1 MQQDLNI
8 LQVDNLSKYFGGLA
22 AVSNC
27 SIKIKKGSITG
38 VIGPNGSGKTT
49 LFNLIA
55 GNLKPSK
62 GNVLFCGENIT
73 GIPSYELF
81 SKGLLRTFQIAHEFT
96 NLTVLENLMMV
107 PGNQSGEHLTNAL
120 FNPKIVNQEEKK
132 IKQKALEVIDFLNLT
147 QLSQELAGNLSGGQ
161 KKLLELGRTM
171 MVDAKLV
178 LLDEVGAGV
187 NRTLL
192 KDIGSAILR
201 LNKEKGYTFC
211 MIEHDM
217 DFISRLCDPVI
228 VMSEGSVLF
237 KGTSDE
243 VKNNEQVIESYLGRG
258 FKTGNGKKIMP
269 FFSGENM
276 TGGYGGADIINSC
289 TINVNK
295 GEIVAI
301 LGPNGAG
308 KSTAMKAMLGLLNL
322 KSGKIS
328 IDGKDISKLNPQDR
342 VKEGISFVPQTR
354 NVFTGLSVEENLE
367 MGAYLRDERLEEI
380 IEEIYE
386 LFPILKEKRFQLV
399 GELSGGQRQQVALGR
414 ALMIKPSVLMLDEP
428 TAGVSPIVMDE
439 LFDHILKVKK
449 TNVAIIM
456 VEQNAKQA
464 LSIADRGYVLVTGE
478 NKFSGTGKEL
488 LNDPEVRRSFLG
500 G

>member
-1 MQQDLNI
+1 MRTDIDNI
-8 LQVDNLSKYFGGLA
+8 LQVNNLSKYFGGLA

-27 SIKIKKGSITG
+27 SLRIRKGSITG

-55 GNLKPSK
+55 GNLKPSE
-62 GNVLFCGENIT
+62 GNILFQDEDIT

-107 PGNQSGEHLTNAL
+107 PGNQSGEKLTKAL
-120 FNPKIVNQEEKK
+120 FNPKIVNQEEVK
-132 IKQKALEVIDFLNLT
+132 IKEKALEVIEFLNLK
-147 QLSQELAGNLSGGQ
+147 QLSKELAGNLSGGQ

-217 DFISRLCDPVI
+217 DFINRLCDPVI

-258 FKTGNGKKIMP
+258 SKNR
-269 FFSGENM
+269 
-276 TGGYGGADIINSC
+276 
-289 TINVNK
+289 
-295 GEIVAI
+295 
-301 LGPNGAG
+301 NGAG
-308 KSTAMKAMLGLLNL
+308 
-322 KSGKIS
+322 
-328 IDGKDISKLNPQDR
+328 
-342 VKEGISFVPQTR
+342 
-354 NVFTGLSVEENLE
+354 
-367 MGAYLRDERLEEI
+367 
-380 IEEIYE
+380 
-386 LFPILKEKRFQLV
+386 
-399 GELSGGQRQQVALGR
+399 
-414 ALMIKPSVLMLDEP
+414 
-428 TAGVSPIVMDE
+428 
-439 LFDHILKVKK
+439 
-449 TNVAIIM
+449 
-456 VEQNAKQA
+456 
-464 LSIADRGYVLVTGE
+464 
-478 NKFSGTGKEL
+478 
-488 LNDPEVRRSFLG
+488 
-500 G
+500 